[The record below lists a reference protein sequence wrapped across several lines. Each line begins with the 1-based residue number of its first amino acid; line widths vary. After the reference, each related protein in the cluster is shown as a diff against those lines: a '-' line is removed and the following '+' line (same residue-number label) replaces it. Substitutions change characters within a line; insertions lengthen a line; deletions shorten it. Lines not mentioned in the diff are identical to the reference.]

1 MIFYLKKTNLNSGN
15 HNFKMMDFVEDY
27 PRSWAKREEVE
38 LDTMSEW
45 VKLIRSLILSQLCK
59 IWKNT
64 TIK

>member
-1 MIFYLKKTNLNSGN
+1 
-15 HNFKMMDFVEDY
+15 MMDFVEDY

-64 TIK
+64 TIKYICINKWKLIYYIYSE

>member
-1 MIFYLKKTNLNSGN
+1 
-15 HNFKMMDFVEDY
+15 MMDFVEDY